1 MSLFS
6 GIFGNHGYT
15 ESPAVS
21 SHSEMAPAASASA
34 RYPVGTTSGSLT
46 AGQTIEGRV
55 IESDGKTVQ
64 IDIGTGTPVTARLD
78 HAMELQKGQNVVF
91 EVKANSS
98 QQLTLSP
105 LYTNLAQSTTA
116 LRALNAANM
125 PVNASSLAMTSA
137 MMDAGMN
144 IDRSTLSDMYRMVSS
159 FPDKQP
165 SHLIQMHQMGIEIN
179 EQTVEQ
185 FTAFK
190 NYEQQVGEGMRQI
203 AADIPAMYE
212 ELLASGREKE
222 AAQFMKAVVTTFLGE
237 QAAEGEVSLQGGNL
251 FRQIPL
257 QQDTNAVDTM
267 NGPLQAVVEDG
278 KIVDGAVIAENGRS
292 VPMGEQ
298 EIPEAAG
305 GKIYLPEQRVSG
317 EETDL
322 QQAVPQEKEALA
334 KTYLQEPG
342 QVTGE
347 EVKETKGQNPIAQ
360 NVMEQTK
367 SVFLELLQKTGVDGK
382 QYLQLKEQ
390 PATIEN
396 VMKMAKELFERV
408 DGREMPAE
416 MKKVMMSDGFKNV
429 LQQAVQNQ
437 WFLKPEEVADKSTVE
452 SLYRRLEQQT
462 RQLTEALSQIAK
474 PESALSQDLSN
485 MNQNMNFMH
494 QMNQVYQYIQLP
506 LKMHGGEATGDLFVY
521 SDRKS
526 LAQKDGNVSA
536 LLHLSMNNLGNVD
549 VYASMSEGNNVF
561 TRFYLE
567 SDELLDF
574 IGENIHI
581 LDERL
586 ESRGY
591 HLKTEMTRHGD
602 QKDLILETAA
612 KTEGVIPQ
620 TVAKYSFDMR
630 A

>member
-15 ESPAVS
+15 ESSAVS

-34 RYPVGTTSGSLT
+34 KHPVDTTSGSLT

-78 HAMELQKGQNVVF
+78 HAMELQKGQNVIF

-105 LYTNLAQSTTA
+105 LYTNLAQSATA

-125 PVNASSLAMTSA
+125 PVNAASLAMTSA

-144 IDRSTLSDMYRMVSS
+144 IDRSSLSDMYRMVSS

-165 SHLIQMHQMGIEIN
+165 SYLIQMHQMGIEIN
-179 EQTVEQ
+179 EQSVEK

-212 ELLASGREKE
+212 ELIASGREKE
-222 AAQFMKAVVTTFLGE
+222 AAQFMKAVVATFLEE
-237 QAAEGEVSLQGGNL
+237 QAAEGEVSLQGENL
-251 FRQIPL
+251 SRQISL
-257 QQDTNAVDTM
+257 QQDTTAVDTM
-267 NGPLQAVVEDG
+267 NGPLQAAVEDG
-278 KIVDGAVIAENGRS
+278 KIEDGAAITENGRS
-292 VPMGEQ
+292 ISMGEQ
-298 EIPEAAG
+298 KIPEAG
-305 GKIYLPEQRVSG
+305 GKMYLPEQGVSG
-317 EETDL
+317 EETEL

-342 QVTGE
+342 QVAE
-347 EVKETKGQNPIAQ
+347 EELKETKGQNPTVQ

-367 SVFLELLQKTGVDGK
+367 SVFLELLQKTGVDEK

-390 PATIEN
+390 PATVDHI
-396 VMKMAKELFERV
+396 MKMAKELFERV

-416 MKKVMMSDGFKNV
+416 MKKVLLSDGFKNV

-536 LLHLSMNNLGNVD
+536 LLHLSMNYLGDVD
-549 VYASMSEGNNVF
+549 VYASISEGNKVF

-586 ESRGY
+586 EGRGY

>member
-21 SHSEMAPAASASA
+21 GHSEMAPAASASA

-55 IESDGKTVQ
+55 MESDGKTVQ

-78 HAMELQKGQNVVF
+78 HAMELQKGQNVIF

-105 LYTNLAQSTTA
+105 LYTNLAQSATA

-125 PVNASSLAMTSA
+125 PVNATSLAMTSA

-144 IDRSTLSDMYRMVSS
+144 IDRSSLSDMYRMVSS
-159 FPDKQP
+159 FPDNQP

-179 EQTVEQ
+179 EQSVGQ
-185 FTAFK
+185 FAAFK

-212 ELLASGREKE
+212 ELLASGRDDE
-222 AAQFMKAVVTTFLGE
+222 AVQFMKAVVTTFLGE
-237 QAAEGEVSLQGGNL
+237 QAAEGEVSLQGENL
-251 FRQIPL
+251 SRQIPL
-257 QQDTNAVDTM
+257 QQDTIVVDTM
-267 NGPLQAVVEDG
+267 NEPLQAVVEDG
-278 KIVDGAVIAENGRS
+278 KIVDGAVITENGRS
-292 VPMGEQ
+292 VSMGEQ
-298 EIPEAAG
+298 EIPEAG
-305 GKIYLPEQRVSG
+305 GKIYLQEQSVSG
-317 EETDL
+317 EETEL

-367 SVFLELLQKTGVDGK
+367 VTFLELLQKTGVDEK
-382 QYLQLKEQ
+382 QYLQLEEQ

-396 VMKMAKELFERV
+396 VMKMAKELLERM

-416 MKKVMMSDGFKNV
+416 MKKVLMSDGFKNV

-536 LLHLSMNNLGNVD
+536 LLHLSMNHLGDVD

-586 ESRGY
+586 TGRGY

-602 QKDLILETAA
+602 QKDLMLETAA